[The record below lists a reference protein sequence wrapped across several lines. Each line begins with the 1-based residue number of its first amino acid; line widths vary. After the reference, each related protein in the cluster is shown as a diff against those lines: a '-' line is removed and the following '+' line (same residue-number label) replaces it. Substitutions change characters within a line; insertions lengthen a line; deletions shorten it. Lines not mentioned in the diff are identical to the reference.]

1 MLKNA
6 PNQADNFVNFSVMK
20 ATKNQLFGSFAG
32 SDLQA
37 KKESDFFLPVLRF
50 FILRSFLRSI
60 EITIR
65 LIKPLKCQMF
75 NQ

>member
-20 ATKNQLFGSFAG
+20 ATENQLFSSFAG

-37 KKESDFFLPVLRF
+37 ILVMYPNSITLFGDKEIASPSVRF
-50 FILRSFLRSI
+50 SL
-60 EITIR
+60 
-65 LIKPLKCQMF
+65 
-75 NQ
+75 